1 MQRVPRDLLQ
11 NNKEETLMM
20 KRLTTA
26 ATMLLASSVLFGGL
40 ASAESFPTRPV
51 TLVVPF
57 ATGGSNDIVARLLA
71 KQLSDIW
78 KQPVIIDNKPGA
90 GAAIGSAFVAKQA
103 PDGYTLLIASVTFT
117 MSPAVRSLPF
127 DPVNDFSRIGLIG
140 EVPLALGAKPTVT
153 TTTPQEYFAY
163 LKALPQGSYGAT
175 GVGSIQHFAGEL
187 LNKKIGSDIQ
197 VVQYKGGGPAM
208 NDVMGGHIEFSIGS
222 LTQMLPQFKSG
233 NIKGIAV
240 TSAERSPAA
249 PDLPTLKE
257 SGLTDYDLTQ
267 WWAVLG
273 PKGMSEDRIA
283 QVNNAIREAV
293 TSADMAEALAREGGT
308 PRPMTPAEFSKFMDN
323 NFSQWKTLATETGM
337 VVKQ

>member
-1 MQRVPRDLLQ
+1 MI
-11 NNKEETLMM
+11 K
-20 KRLTTA
+20 LTTA
-26 ATMLLASSVLFGGL
+26 ATALLASSMLWAGV
-40 ASAESFPTRPV
+40 ASADNFPTRPV

-90 GAAIGSAFVAKQA
+90 GAAIGSAYVAKQE
-103 PDGYTLLIASVTFT
+103 PNGYTLLIASVTFT
-117 MSPAVRSLPF
+117 MAPAVRSLPF

-153 TTTPQEYFAY
+153 ATTPQEYFAY
-163 LKALPQGSYGAT
+163 LKALPQGTYGAT

-187 LNKKIGSDIQ
+187 LNMKIGSDIQ
-197 VVQYKGGGPAM
+197 AAQYKGGGPAM

-257 SGLTDYDLTQ
+257 SGLDDYDLTQ
-267 WWAVLG
+267 WWAILG
-273 PKGMSEDRIA
+273 PKGMSTQRIA
-283 QVNNAIREAV
+283 QINDAIRTAV
-293 TSADMAEALAREGGT
+293 TSTEMSEALAREGGT
-308 PRPMTPAEFSKFMDN
+308 PRPMTPEEFYKFMDT
-323 NFSQWKTLATETGM
+323 NFNQWKALAAKTGM
-337 VVKQ
+337 TAK

>member
-1 MQRVPRDLLQ
+1 
-11 NNKEETLMM
+11 M
-20 KRLTTA
+20 KRLTIA
-26 ATMLLASSVLFGGL
+26 ATLLMASSTLWVGS
-40 ASAESFPTRPV
+40 ASADNFPTRPV
-51 TLVVPF
+51 TVVVPF

-90 GAAIGSAFVAKQA
+90 GAAIGSAYVAKQD

-117 MSPAVRSLPF
+117 MSPAVRAMPF

-153 TTTPQEYFAY
+153 AKTPQEYFAY
-163 LKALPQGSYGAT
+163 LRALPQGTYGAT

-187 LNKKIGSDIQ
+187 LNMKIGSKIQ
-197 VVQYKGGGPAM
+197 AAQYKGGGPAM

-233 NIKGIAV
+233 KIKGIAV
-240 TSAERSPAA
+240 TSAERSAAA

-257 SGLTDYDLTQ
+257 SGLPDYDLTQ
-267 WWAVLG
+267 WWGVLG
-273 PKGMSEDRIA
+273 PKGMTAQRIA
-283 QVNNAIREAV
+283 QVNDAISKAV
-293 TSADMAEALAREGGT
+293 TSVDMAEALAREGGK
-308 PRPMTPAEFSKFMDN
+308 PRPMTPQEFSKFMDD
-323 NFSQWKTLATETGM
+323 NFTQWKKLAVDTGM
-337 VVKQ
+337 AAQ

>member
-1 MQRVPRDLLQ
+1 
-11 NNKEETLMM
+11 MM

-26 ATMLLASSVLFGGL
+26 ATMLMASSMLIGGS
-40 ASAESFPTRPV
+40 AIAESFPTRPV

-78 KQPVIIDNKPGA
+78 KQPVIVDNKPGA
-90 GAAIGSAFVAKQA
+90 GAAIGSAYVAKQE
-103 PDGYTLLIASVTFT
+103 PNGYTLLIASVTFT
-117 MSPAVRSLPF
+117 MSPAVRSLPY

-153 TTTPQEYFAY
+153 ATTPQEYFAY

-187 LNKKIGSDIQ
+187 LNMKIGSNIQ
-197 VVQYKGGGPAM
+197 AVQYKGGGPAM

-257 SGLTDYDLTQ
+257 SGLADYDLTQ
-267 WWAVLG
+267 WWAILG

-283 QVNNAIREAV
+283 QVNNAIRQAV
-293 TSADMAEALAREGGT
+293 TSADMAQALAREGGT
-308 PRPMTPAEFSKFMDN
+308 PRPMTPAEFSKFMDD
-323 NFSQWKTLATETGM
+323 NFSQWKKLAAETGM
-337 VVKQ
+337 IVKK